1 MKVQTSLCQQL
12 VKSVWEAINVSEI
25 NLVNVYLETELLELI
40 HMKFWFDTRTKYY
53 TKELNRVLFTSV
65 KIVCVVCDINI
76 WNGVH

>member
-40 HMKFWFDTRTKYY
+40 HILVLEIACILVLDITR
-53 TKELNRVLFTSV
+53 
-65 KIVCVVCDINI
+65 I
-76 WNGVH
+76 